1 MGDNETVR
9 IKLLGTFT
17 ISRGKLS
24 VSEPLVSK
32 ESQSWKLLKYLCANC
47 GRMID
52 ADELTRELIFAG
64 SESNIGNTLRVR
76 LRRAR
81 AILDHIGL
89 GGAMD
94 GPILYGGGKYCIN
107 PELDIKIDVREADRL
122 CRRAADKTLDI
133 KRRLA
138 LCIEALRLYDGPC
151 LANSERSMYIDLM
164 RAQYGAMY
172 KALLRQTFSLMRE
185 TGNYSGADILCR
197 SALQVCPR
205 DTDVHELIITAL
217 LSANHTAE
225 AVAYYTSVAVALAN
239 TKDRLPE
246 FGTYIDRC
254 GTYTKQE
261 DQNDGFGEE
270 QRC

>member
-1 MGDNETVR
+1 MGDNKTVR
-9 IKLLGTFT
+9 IKLLGTFP

-24 VSEPLVSK
+24 VSELLVSK

-64 SESNIGNTLRVR
+64 SENNIGNTLRVR

-94 GPILYGGGKYCIN
+94 GLILYGGGKYCIN

-133 KRRLA
+133 KRRLT

-151 LANSERSMYIDLM
+151 
-164 RAQYGAMY
+164 RAQRVHRSHARAVRCHVQGPAQ
-172 KALLRQTFSLMRE
+172 ADLFSHARDRE
-185 TGNYSGADILCR
+185 LFRRRYSLPQRTAGMPQGYRCARTYHNR
-197 SALQVCPR
+197 SALSEPHCASRCLLYQRGCGARKHKGPPAGVWNLYR
-205 DTDVHELIITAL
+205 SLRDVHQTGGSE
-217 LSANHTAE
+217 
-225 AVAYYTSVAVALAN
+225 
-239 TKDRLPE
+239 
-246 FGTYIDRC
+246 
-254 GTYTKQE
+254 
-261 DQNDGFGEE
+261 
-270 QRC
+270 